1 MEWLNE
7 LVAQLWPNI
16 NNAVQKIV
24 HEQATEKLE
33 PLLGRIESTNTR
45 EVTPQLQASLP
56 SFLKGA
62 ARLAVRS
69 AWYLNPPFLACIYV
83 GWYYAGLGS
92 WLYFGVL
99 EAAGACSMAMPC
111 LSHRAR

>member
-24 HEQATEKLE
+24 REQAAEKLD
-33 PLLGRIESTNTR
+33 PFLCRIESTNTR

-62 ARLAVRS
+62 ARFAVRS
-69 AWYLNPPFLACIYV
+69 ACSSTLIRLFLPAS
-83 GWYYAGLGS
+83 S
-92 WLYFGVL
+92 WAELVPG
-99 EAAGACSMAMPC
+99 
-111 LSHRAR
+111 